1 MKLWYI
7 NTFHFFFPK
16 MKRYREESG
25 GGSEE
30 GVMMCVSVVLVHCS
44 QSQAGWLVAQPVV
57 CHGVTEK
64 VVTRTDARRRHH
76 HSPGA
81 HLVFVILDSY

>member
-1 MKLWYI
+1 MKSWYI
-7 NTFHFFFPK
+7 STFHFFFPK
-16 MKRYREESG
+16 MKRYREERG

-44 QSQAGWLVAQPVV
+44 QSQAGGWLVAQPVV

-81 HLVFVILDSY
+81 HLVFVILDS